1 MMEQPTYMELLR
13 RRWLMI
19 VLVPLLV
26 LLLSAAI
33 AALAPARYTT
43 STRLL
48 VTRAAQAA
56 GTAGLSDRG
65 EDTTAQDVPAII
77 QSEVFRTDV
86 AAELARQSHSLDTT
100 AIAAALNAGFSD
112 HTVSIIAQADDP
124 AIASALAETVPALLR
139 TNGLRYWG
147 DTTITPA
154 QPGLNIAV
162 LDPATPPT
170 RVNGPRAL
178 ASQLA
183 LRTLL
188 GLAAA
193 IGLATLPATLRPR

>member
-1 MMEQPTYMELLR
+1 MEQPTYMELLR

-19 VLVPLLV
+19 VLIPALV
-26 LLLSAAI
+26 LLISAA
-33 AALAPARYTT
+33 AALIAPARYAA

-77 QSEVFRTDV
+77 QSDVFRTDL
-86 AAELARQSHSLDTT
+86 AAELARQGHPLDRA
-100 AIAAALNAGFSD
+100 AIAAALTAGFSD
-112 HTVSIIAQADDP
+112 HTVSITAQADNP
-124 AIASALAETVPALLR
+124 ATASALTEAVPALLR
-139 TNGLRYWG
+139 ADGLRYWG

-154 QPGLNIAV
+154 QPGLNIAL
-162 LDPATPPT
+162 LDPSTPPI